1 MAYKYDVVLKKGKVI
16 DPTTNLNG
24 VMDIGIKEGKIV
36 EIAPEISETLALEN
50 FDVAG
55 LYVVPGIID
64 IHTHSSAGEANL
76 S

>member
-1 MAYKYDVVLKKGKVI
+1 MIQQLILTGLWILELK
-16 DPTTNLNG
+16 
-24 VMDIGIKEGKIV
+24 GKIV

-64 IHTHSSAGEANL
+64 IHNPFLRLARRQIWS
-76 S
+76 